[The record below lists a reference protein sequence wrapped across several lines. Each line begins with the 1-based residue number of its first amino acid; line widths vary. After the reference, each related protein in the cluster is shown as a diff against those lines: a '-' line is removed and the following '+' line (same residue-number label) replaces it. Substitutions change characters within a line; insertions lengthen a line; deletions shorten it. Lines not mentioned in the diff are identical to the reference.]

1 MSDDAALHYRH
12 PPARAL
18 QLNKLL
24 YRVRMDSI
32 VRKQF
37 IQDPDSV
44 IAEYHLSPEEAAAVK
59 ALDVNALSK
68 LGAHPLLSFMAN
80 YNVQQDR
87 RAGQA

>member
-1 MSDDAALHYRH
+1 MSDATLHYRH

-24 YRVRMDSI
+24 YRVRMDSL
-32 VRKQF
+32 VRQHF

-44 IAEYHLSPEEAAAVK
+44 IAEYHLSPEEVSAVK
-59 ALDVNALSK
+59 ALDVDALSK
-68 LGAHPLLSFMAN
+68 LGAHPLLAFMAN

-87 RAGQA
+87 RASQA